1 MCIDWIK
8 KLFSKEQQSL
18 GSGNTNEIY
27 DAETGTTATTYP
39 EETGVCDNNESENNN
54 VIEPII
60 TMKKKYE
67 GINFHV
73 LLDNGHA
80 SSTPGKR
87 QQLDNGQYFYEY
99 LFNRQVVQK
108 IARKLDELGIPF
120 EILVPEVDK
129 DISLT
134 ERAARANSFCTKY
147 GTDNCFFISVHS
159 NAYGDG
165 KTFTSAKGWSV
176 WTTKGQTKSDRY
188 ATIAFEEAEKI
199 LPKYNMTTRSQM
211 TDGDPDYEE
220 NFTVIYKTWCPAIL
234 TENLFFTNKEEVMWL
249 MTDEGREAIADIH
262 VNAIERI
269 IKERN

>member
-1 MCIDWIK
+1 MCISWLK
-8 KLFSKEQQSL
+8 KLFVKGEPVL
-18 GSGNTNEIY
+18 GSGNTEHVS
-27 DAETGTTATTYP
+27 DTETGTTVAPIDP
-39 EETGVCDNNESENNN
+39 ETVSDENNN
-54 VIEPII
+54 NVAEPVIIA
-60 TMKKKYE
+60 KKKYE
-67 GINFHV
+67 GVNFHV

-108 IARKLDELGIPF
+108 IARKLDGLGIPF

-134 ERAARANSFCTKY
+134 ERAARANSFCSKY

-159 NAYGDG
+159 NAHGDG

-188 ATIAFEEAEKI
+188 AEIAFEEAEKI

-211 TDGDPDYEE
+211 TDGDHDYEE

-234 TENLFFTNKEEVMWL
+234 TENMFFTNKEEVTWI
-249 MTDEGREAIADIH
+249 MTDEGQEAIADIH

>member
-1 MCIDWIK
+1 MCISWLK
-8 KLFSKEQQSL
+8 KLFVKGEPVL
-18 GSGNTNEIY
+18 GSGNTEHVS
-27 DAETGTTATTYP
+27 DTETGTTVAP
-39 EETGVCDNNESENNN
+39 IDPETGSDENTNTENNN
-54 VIEPII
+54 VAEPII
-60 TMKKKYE
+60 IAKKKYE
-67 GINFHV
+67 GVNFHV

-176 WTTKGQTKSDRY
+176 WTTKAQTKSDRY
-188 ATIAFEEAEKI
+188 ATIVFEEAEKI

-249 MTDEGREAIADIH
+249 MTDEGQEAIADIH
-262 VNAIERI
+262 VKAIERI
-269 IKERN
+269 IKERK

>member
-8 KLFSKEQQSL
+8 KLFSKEQQSF

-27 DAETGTTATTYP
+27 DAETGTTATTSP

-87 QQLDNGQYFYEY
+87 QQLESGQYFYEY
-99 LFNRQVVQK
+99 LFNRQIVQK

-120 EILVPEVDK
+120 EIVVPEVDK

-147 GTDNCFFISVHS
+147 GTDNCFFISIHS

-176 WTTKGQTKSDRY
+176 WTTKAQTKSDRY
-188 ATIAFEEAEKI
+188 ATIVFEEAEKI

-211 TDGDPDYEE
+211 SDGDPDYEE

-249 MTDEGREAIADIH
+249 MTDEGQEAIADIH
-262 VNAIERI
+262 VKAIERI
-269 IKERN
+269 INEK